1 MNGCMM
7 AFGLASIALCIGVFL
22 RAKVPM
28 FRNMLVPAS
37 VIAGVLGLIFMNTVP
52 LTGLDL
58 GTDAGMFANIV
69 NQRFTLSFISIGLV
83 SVKSSEGSTA
93 GHITKGA
100 WAMGI
105 LWCFIYTI
113 TPLIGMGLGYLFGDH
128 FNFDPVYTT
137 LVQFGFAQGP
147 GPTVSFGTMF
157 ENNGWE
163 NAVMVGIT
171 FAAAGFFAAFGLG
184 IPMARY
190 AIKHRLA
197 KHSGKLDDATLRGYM
212 LPQEQTEY
220 MIKDT
225 TSTGNIETLTLHFA
239 LVGLCYVMG
248 VGISKILALI
258 PGFVGETISGM
269 MFMNGM
275 YAAYI
280 VKWVMKKC
288 GIPYVQNEELQ
299 SKITNLATDF
309 IVVCSFM
316 AVSVSVIGQWIVP
329 ILIECVVVAVFTMFA
344 CIYFCKR
351 IGGENDLERTLALYG
366 TTTGTVPSGISLV
379 RIIDPEFKTTTAVEL
394 GLMNLIMYFNTPVY
408 VLLLGYVSGEIAPIA
423 MAGILVAFSVGF
435 LLVLKLTGCWGKPG
449 FSWKKAD

>member
-1 MNGCMM
+1 MNSCMM
-7 AFGLASIALCIGVFL
+7 AFGLAGIALCIGTVL

-28 FRNMLVPAS
+28 LRNMLVPAS

-52 LTGLDL
+52 QLGIEL
-58 GTDAGMFANIV
+58 GTDAGMFATMV
-69 NQRFTLSFISIGLV
+69 NQLFTLSFISIGLV
-83 SVKSSEGSTA
+83 SVKSEHGSA
-93 GHITKGA
+93 AAHITKGA

-113 TPLIGMGLGYLFGDH
+113 TPLIGMGLGYIFGGH
-128 FNFDPVYTT
+128 FDFDPVYTT
-137 LVQFGFAQGP
+137 LIQFGFAQGP
-147 GPTVSFGTMF
+147 GPAVSFGTMF
-157 ENNGWE
+157 ENYGWD

-184 IPMARY
+184 IPVARY
-190 AIKHRLA
+190 TIRHHLTH
-197 KHSGKLDDATLRGYM
+197 HSGQLDQATLRGYM
-212 LPQEQTEY
+212 LPEEQTEK
-220 MIKDT
+220 MVKDT
-225 TSTGNIETLTLHFA
+225 TSTGNIETLSLHFA

-258 PGFVGETISGM
+258 PGFVGDTISGM

-288 GIPYVQNEELQ
+288 GITYVQNEVLQ

-316 AVSVSVIGQWIVP
+316 AVSVSVISQWIVP
-329 ILIECVVVAVFTMFA
+329 ILIECVVVAVFTLFA

-379 RIIDPEFKTTTAVEL
+379 RIVDPESKTTTAMEL
-394 GLMNLIMYFNTPVY
+394 GLMNLVMYLNTPVY
-408 VLLLGYVSGEIAPIA
+408 VLLLGYVAGEIAPLP
-423 MAGILVAFSVGF
+423 MAGILAAFSIGF
-435 LLVLKLTGCWGKPG
+435 LLILKITRCWGKPS
-449 FSWKKAD
+449 FSWK